1 MGNTARNEIG
11 GTAMGDLE
19 TTRRALLGG
28 AAAAALSTGA
38 QAQPAT
44 PLVVNVVDVA
54 GNLAL
59 SQLAFEAY
67 RRKYPKNVSRFVFS
81 KAPAPELPAK
91 LRAQQ
96 EAKRVDID
104 IVLTG
109 TDGLSAG
116 MEQKSWETLFPIHA
130 LRLPH
135 LDDILLPAAKRMQ
148 TLAEDQGC
156 IVAYYPSGPLLEY
169 MPDKVKQVPRTAE
182 ELLAWCRSNPLR
194 FMYARPANSG
204 PGRTFLMGLPY
215 LLGDSA
221 PRDPVHGWAKT
232 WEYLAAMG
240 EFIEYYPSGTGATM
254 KELGEGSRD
263 MIVSTTGW
271 DINPRVLGVVPKE
284 AEIAALQGFHWIG
297 DAHYA
302 AIPSGLPPERL
313 AVLLDV
319 VSHLLSKES
328 QAMAFD
334 RGYFYPGPCVAGV
347 TLDMAP
353 QESQDDIREFG
364 RPVYDK
370 LIAEV
375 PVELPLEADK
385 MVLAFRRWDEQ
396 VGVKTAK

>member
-1 MGNTARNEIG
+1 M
-11 GTAMGDLE
+11 AMGDLD
-19 TTRRALLGG
+19 TTRRAVLGGVG
-28 AAAAALSTGA
+28 AAAMLATATR
-38 QAQPAT
+38 AQPAT
-44 PLVVNVVDVA
+44 PLVINVVDVA

-59 SQLAFEAY
+59 SQPAFEAY
-67 RRKYPKNVSRFVFS
+67 RRKFPKTVSRFVFS

-96 EAKRVDID
+96 DAKRVDID

-116 MEQKSWETLFPIHA
+116 MEQKSWETLFPNQA
-130 LRLPH
+130 SKLPD
-135 LDDILLPAAKRMQ
+135 LDNILLPAAKRMQ
-148 TLAEDQGC
+148 TLAENQGC
-156 IVAYYPSGPLLEY
+156 IIAYYPSGPLLEY
-169 MPDKVKQVPRTAE
+169 MPAKVSQVPQTAE
-182 ELLAWCRSNPLR
+182 DLLAWCRANPKR

-204 PGRTFLMGLPY
+204 PGRTFMMGLPY

-221 PRDPVHGWAKT
+221 PRDPMNGWAKT
-232 WEYLAAMG
+232 WAYLAAMG

-284 AEIAALQGFHWIG
+284 AEMAALRGFHWIG
-297 DAHYA
+297 DAHFA
-302 AIPSGLPPERL
+302 AIPKGLPPERL

-319 VSHLLSKES
+319 VSHLLRKES
-328 QAMAFD
+328 QAVTYD
-334 RGYFYPGPCVAGV
+334 RGYFYPGPCVADV

-364 RPVYDK
+364 RPIYDK

-375 PVELPLEADK
+375 PVELPLDADK

>member
-1 MGNTARNEIG
+1 
-11 GTAMGDLE
+11 MGDLE

-28 AAAAALSTGA
+28 VGAVATLSATAAA
-38 QAQPAT
+38 PAT

-59 SQLAFEAY
+59 SQPAFEAY
-67 RRKYPKNVSRFVFS
+67 RRKFSRIVSRFVFS

-96 EAKRVDID
+96 DAKRVDID

-116 MEQKSWETLFPIHA
+116 MQQKSWETLFPNQA
-130 LRLPH
+130 SKLPN
-135 LDDILLPAAKRMQ
+135 LDAILLPAAKRMQ

-156 IVAYYPSGPLLEY
+156 IIAYYPSGPLLEY
-169 MPDKVKQVPRTAE
+169 MPTKVKQAPQSVE
-182 ELLAWCRSNPLR
+182 DLMAWCRANPKR

-204 PGRTFLMGLPY
+204 PGRTFMMGLPY

-221 PRDPVHGWAKT
+221 PRDPVHGWDKT
-232 WEYLAAMG
+232 WAYLAALG

-284 AEIAALQGFHWIG
+284 AEIAALRGFHWVG

-302 AIPSGLPPERL
+302 AIPKGLPPERL

-328 QAMAFD
+328 QAVTFD
-334 RGYFYPGPCVAGV
+334 RGFFYPGPAVAGV

-353 QESQDDIREFG
+353 QGSQDDIREFG
-364 RPVYDK
+364 RPMYDK

-375 PVELPLEADK
+375 PVELPLDAEA
-385 MVLAFRRWDEQ
+385 MVYAFRRWDEQ